1 MPKYYGYNTI
11 GANKKFALQDFDLIK
26 RDLLN
31 GLLIKQGELPGR
43 PEVGTDIWNYI
54 FDGLNDENISRM
66 ETAMRNQIQRDPR
79 VSVQDLRFYTKDN
92 GLLVEIEVQTEVTDA
107 DQLLQIFLNTDDFT
121 ASYL

>member
-1 MPKYYGYNTI
+1 MCIRDRYNTI

-79 VSVQDLRFYTKDN
+79 VSVQDIRFFTEDN

-107 DQLLQIFLNTDDFT
+107 DQLLKIFFNTEDIT
-121 ASYL
+121 ASYI

>member
-121 ASYL
+121 ASYI